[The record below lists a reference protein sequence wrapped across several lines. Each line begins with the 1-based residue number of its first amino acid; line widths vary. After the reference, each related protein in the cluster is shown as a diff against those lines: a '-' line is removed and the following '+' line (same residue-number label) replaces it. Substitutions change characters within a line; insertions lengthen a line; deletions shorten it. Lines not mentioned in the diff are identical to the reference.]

1 MSVSTRFLRCFLSKK
16 ANLLHTNLR
25 GFSTT
30 GSLRE
35 TFTVQDEED
44 FTEKVIKSSIPVIVD
59 FTATWCGP
67 CKILGPRLDAAVANT
82 QSKVNLVIKYLED
95 KSIKKKKKIKF

>member
-16 ANLLHTNLR
+16 PNLLHTNLR

-30 GSLRE
+30 GSLHE

-44 FTEKVIKSSIPVIVD
+44 FTEKVVKSSIPVIVD
-59 FTATWCGP
+59 FTATWCPP

-82 QSKVNLVIKYLED
+82 ESKVNLVLLNIFFKNQIRKLGR
-95 KSIKKKKKIKF
+95 

>member
-1 MSVSTRFLRCFLSKK
+1 MSASTRFLRCFLSKK
-16 ANLLHTNLR
+16 PNLHTNLR

-35 TFTVQDEED
+35 TFTVQDQED
-44 FTEKVIKSSIPVIVD
+44 FTEKVIKSSTPVIVD

-67 CKILGPRLDAAVANT
+67 CEILGPRLDAAVANT
-82 QSKVNLVIKYLED
+82 ESKVNLVIKC
-95 KSIKKKKKIKF
+95 FR

>member
-1 MSVSTRFLRCFLSKK
+1 MSASTRFLRCFLSKNP
-16 ANLLHTNLR
+16 NLIHTNLR

-30 GSLRE
+30 GSLSE
-35 TFTVQDEED
+35 TFTVQDQED
-44 FTEKVIKSSIPVIVD
+44 FTEKVIKSSTPVIVD

-82 QSKVNLVIKYLED
+82 ESKVNLVIKC
-95 KSIKKKKKIKF
+95 FR